1 MFSSASVAEAG
12 TGLGMP
18 EAGVVGFSSPLPADG
33 LLRAT
38 FQLVP
43 GLGPTRERRLWDAGI
58 TDWALAP
65 NIPPGLLPDALH
77 TQLLRKLELVET
89 ALAARDLPTLA
100 RALPTREL
108 WRLYPAF
115 ADRAIYLD
123 IETESEAGI
132 TAIGLF
138 DHARGPRILLA
149 GRDLASFVAE
159 VPVGTLLVTFNGAS
173 FDVPVLR
180 RAFPHWEPPPAHVDL
195 RAVWIRLG
203 QWGGL
208 KHIEEVQGVGRP
220 AHLRGV
226 DGHAAMWMWRQAQHG
241 NREALRRFAE
251 YNLYDAI
258 NLRGLLVLAHNRLA
272 AATGLGVPQMAPF
285 SRGDVLYDLSKLLLS
300 L

>member
-1 MFSSASVAEAG
+1 LSPAPSDALVRAS
-12 TGLGMP
+12 
-18 EAGVVGFSSPLPADG
+18 
-33 LLRAT
+33 

-58 TDWALAP
+58 TDWALASA
-65 NIPPGLLPDALH
+65 IPPGLLPDALL
-77 TQLLRKLELVET
+77 TQLLRKLEVVET
-89 ALAARDLPTLA
+89 ALAARDLPALA
-100 RALPTREL
+100 LALPQREQ

-138 DHARGPRILLA
+138 DHERGPRILLA
-149 GRDLASFVAE
+149 GRELLSFANE
-159 VPVGTLLVTFNGAS
+159 VPHDALLVTFNGAS
-173 FDVPVLR
+173 FDVPILR
-180 RAFPHWEPPPAHVDL
+180 RAFPHWRAPTAHIDL
-195 RAVWIRLG
+195 RAVWTRLG

-208 KHIEEVQGVGRP
+208 KHLEEILGVGRP

-226 DGHAAMWMWRQAQHG
+226 DGRAAAWMWRQAQHG
-241 NREALRRFAE
+241 NREALCRFAE

-272 AATGLGVPQMAPF
+272 AATGLDVPAMAPF
-285 SRGDVLYDLSKLLLS
+285 TRGDVLYDLSKLLLS

>member
-1 MFSSASVAEAG
+1 MVSDVVV
-12 TGLGMP
+12 
-18 EAGVVGFSSPLPADG
+18 AGVGETARSLMAAPADA
-33 LLRAT
+33 LVRAT

-43 GLGPTRERRLWDAGI
+43 GLGPTRERRLWEAGI
-58 TDWALAP
+58 TDWALASA
-65 NIPPGLLPDALH
+65 IPPGLLPDALLA
-77 TQLLRKLELVET
+77 QLLRKLEVVEA
-89 ALAARDLPTLA
+89 ALAARDLPVLA
-100 RALPTREL
+100 RALPAREL

-138 DHARGPRILLA
+138 HHERGPRILLA
-149 GRDLASFVAE
+149 GRDLLSFAE
-159 VPVGTLLVTFNGAS
+159 AVPSDALLVTFNGAS
-173 FDVPVLR
+173 FDVPILR
-180 RAFPHWEPPPAHVDL
+180 RAFPYWQPPAAHIDL
-195 RAVWIRLG
+195 RAVWTRLG

-208 KHIEEVQGVGRP
+208 KHLEEILGVGRP
-220 AHLRGV
+220 LHLRGV
-226 DGHAAMWMWRQAQHG
+226 DGHAACWMWRQAQHG

-272 AATGLGVPQMAPF
+272 AATGLGVPQMPPF
-285 SRGDVLYDLSKLLLS
+285 TRGDVLYDLSKLLLS